1 MLDVDSLTK
10 PERIFLAGCIE
21 SVIMIDGE
29 FEDEELDELEALIE
43 TLNFDDYEECLEEFN
58 DEVEDEEQFW
68 VLAESIDKQET
79 REIIIEV
86 LHDLAI
92 QSGIEDRAEENFIN
106 KLKSAWGL

>member
-1 MLDVDSLTK
+1 MLDVESLTR
-10 PERIFLAGCIE
+10 PERVFLAGCIE

-29 FEDEELDELEALIE
+29 FEDEELDELDALIE
-43 TLNFDDYEECLEEFN
+43 TLNFDDYEECLDEFN

-68 VLAESIDKQET
+68 QMAESIEKQET

-92 QSGIEDRAEENFIN
+92 QSGIEDRAEENLIN
-106 KLKSAWGL
+106 RLKSTWGL

>member
-10 PERIFLAGCIE
+10 PERVFLAGCIE

-29 FEDEELDELEALIE
+29 FEEEELDELDALIE
-43 TLNFDDYEECLEEFN
+43 TVNFDDYEECLDEFN
-58 DEVEDEEQFW
+58 DEVEEEEQFW
-68 VLAESIDKQET
+68 EMAENIESQET

-92 QSGIEDRAEENFIN
+92 QSGIEDRAEENLIT
-106 KLKSAWGL
+106 KLKKIWGL